1 MNKKLTLSNL
11 NIGFEEVD
19 KYINATSDNMVICNP
34 NEEII
39 FVNKSFEKLTGYN
52 ADEVLGKTPRILKS
66 GEHDQEF
73 YKKMWNTLKGGRIFS
88 APFYNKKKNGEFY
101 WIENTIIPLFNNN
114 GELMYYVASGKDISE
129 SKKALHHLAEEK
141 EKLQLAQEISDLGF
155 IVWDLKTDRLE
166 LSDVALKIF
175 GLSNKHKWAPD
186 NLINSMMHTGDA
198 DRVREGLEG
207 AIKENKIFNLDH
219 RIARED
225 GSVIWVNSVAKLM
238 ENRLGSSKILLGTIK
253 DITKRK
259 KYEER
264 RLLSATILERLDSI
278 VVSGN
283 YDGNI
288 TFVSASVERI
298 MGYSI
303 QEVLGEGWWNLTYA
317 SQEES
322 NVTKLKLKKFVEA
335 DDKHK
340 SEIFLRR
347 LKCKNGEFKWIEW
360 VVTKGKENRFF
371 AIGNDV
377 TERKISD
384 DKLRQL
390 SQALEKSPV
399 SIIIT
404 NKEGKIEYVNKQYE
418 NFTGYTLTY
427 SKGDIPSIL
436 QHKNNSLE
444 DYNNRWNTIKSGRIW
459 KGEVLSKKKNGE
471 KYWELVTIS
480 PLFNENQQITH
491 YQLVREDITDKKILE
506 GEFYNGL
513 IDAHENEKQR
523 LGENLHEGLA
533 QKLTAMSMYLEILSK
548 NNMLAEKDVNY
559 LKILKGLNK
568 EAIYEAV
575 SLSYDIM
582 SKQLKEYG
590 LLYSVKEVCD
600 NLNLKQPIKFS
611 FSYNHINEDIADEI
625 KLNLF
630 RIIQELAA
638 NVVKHSFASFS
649 NIILSIEKDKY
660 IMLVIIDDGKGF
672 DFQKSKN
679 GKGIGFQGIKM
690 RLELLNGK
698 MIRRSSNNEGTI
710 ITIKIPLHRYSSSKY
725 VDFES
730 INLQ

>member
-19 KYINATSDNMVICNP
+19 KYINATSDNIVICNP

-39 FVNKSFEKLTGYN
+39 FVNKSFE
-52 ADEVLGKTPRILKS
+52 
-66 GEHDQEF
+66 
-73 YKKMWNTLKGGRIFS
+73 
-88 APFYNKKKNGEFY
+88 
-101 WIENTIIPLFNNN
+101 IIPLFNNN

-186 NLINSMMHTGDA
+186 NLINSMMHTEDA
-198 DRVREGLEG
+198 DRVRKGLEG

-225 GSVIWVNSVAKLM
+225 GSVIWVNSVAKLI

-264 RLLSATILERLDSI
+264 RLLSATILERLNSI

-283 YDGNI
+283 YDGYI

-322 NVTKLKLKKFVEA
+322 NVTKLKLKFFVEA

-360 VVTKGKENRFF
+360 VVTKGKENQFF
-371 AIGNDV
+371 AG
-377 TERKISD
+377 
-384 DKLRQL
+384 Q
-390 SQALEKSPV
+390 
-399 SIIIT
+399 
-404 NKEGKIEYVNKQYE
+404 IEYVNKQYE
-418 NFTGYTLTY
+418 KFTGYTLAY

-480 PLFNENQQITH
+480 PLFDENKQITH
-491 YQLVREDITDKKILE
+491 YQLVREDITGKKILE
-506 GEFYNGL
+506 GEFYKGL

-533 QKLTAMSMYLEILSK
+533 QKLTAMSMYLEILGK

-559 LKILKGLNK
+559 LKILKELNK

-590 LLYSVKEVCD
+590 LRYSVKEVCD

-649 NIILSIEKDKY
+649 NITLSIEKERY
-660 IMLVIIDDGKGF
+660 IKLVIIDDGKGF
-672 DFQKSKN
+672 DFHKLKN
-679 GKGIGFQGIKM
+679 NKGVGLQSIRK

-698 MIRRSSNNEGTI
+698 MIHRFSNNEGTI
-710 ITIKIPLHRYSSSKY
+710 ITIKIPLHTYSSSKY
-725 VDFES
+725 VDFKS